1 MTDHVLFLKR
11 VSWYSARNADRGK
24 AIIMDNN
31 RTIKAILF
39 DLGNV
44 IVKVVPDVPAKE
56 YSSCCEMTDQRFME
70 YITNSDNV
78 KKYQEG
84 KLTSSR
90 FFSRTKNF
98 FRMDIGF
105 HEFYRIWNS
114 MFRPYPEMEGIVRN
128 IRKNYPDIRLVLLSD
143 TNEAHYEFLKQE
155 CEVLDLLDAWIVS
168 YEVGKQKPHPYMYRA
183 ALKAAGTIPR
193 DTFYTDDRQGLID
206 SARVMGICAFRFT
219 GHEDLQKQL
228 AVYRIN
234 V

>member
-1 MTDHVLFLKR
+1 V
-11 VSWYSARNADRGK
+11 RNADK
-24 AIIMDNN
+24 EEAIIMDNN

-44 IVKVVPDVPAKE
+44 IVKVAPDVPAKE
-56 YSSCCEMTDQRFME
+56 YSAYCAMTEQRFME

-90 FFSRTKNF
+90 FFSRTKRF

-114 MFRPYPEMEGIVRN
+114 MFRPYPEMERIVRN
-128 IRKNYPDIRLVLLSD
+128 IRKKYPDIRLVLLSD

-155 CEVLDLLDAWIVS
+155 CEVLDLLDDWIVS
-168 YEVGKQKPHPYMYRA
+168 YEVGRQKPHPHMYRA
-183 ALKAAGTIPR
+183 ALKAAGTIPK

-219 GHEDLQKQL
+219 GHEDFQKQL
-228 AVYRIN
+228 AAYRIN